1 MNVWTLIKIMIKYGI
16 IKDFAKWNS
25 NNMIKQCEGL

>member
-1 MNVWTLIKIMIKYGI
+1 MIKYGI

-25 NNMIKQCEGL
+25 NNMIKQNKGLKIKNRIF